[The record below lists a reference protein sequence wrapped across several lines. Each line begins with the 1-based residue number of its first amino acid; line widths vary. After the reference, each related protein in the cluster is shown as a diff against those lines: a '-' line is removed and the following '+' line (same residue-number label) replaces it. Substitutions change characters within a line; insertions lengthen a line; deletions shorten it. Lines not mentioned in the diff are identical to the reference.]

1 MDENKVNLFD
11 FIQDKISCYDEYYA
25 EEIGLNYLDDED
37 IYNIV
42 AEILNNQEIE
52 SLMDELLKLPNPF
65 TCPLMPP
72 LLFHLMPY

>member
-11 FIQDKISCYDEYYA
+11 FIQDKIGCYDESYA

-42 AEILNNQEIE
+42 SEILNNQEIE
-52 SLMDELLKLPNPF
+52 DIVYKEIEAYANIKKQ
-65 TCPLMPP
+65 
-72 LLFHLMPY
+72 YREE

>member
-52 SLMDELLKLPNPF
+52 DIVYREIEEYANTKKHYRENG
-65 TCPLMPP
+65 
-72 LLFHLMPY
+72 

>member
-11 FIQDKISCYDEYYA
+11 FIQDRISCYDESYA

-52 SLMDELLKLPNPF
+52 DIVHREIEEYANTKKHYRENG
-65 TCPLMPP
+65 
-72 LLFHLMPY
+72 

>member
-11 FIQDKISCYDEYYA
+11 FIQDKISCYDESYA

-52 SLMDELLKLPNPF
+52 DIVHREIEEYANTKKHYRENG
-65 TCPLMPP
+65 
-72 LLFHLMPY
+72 